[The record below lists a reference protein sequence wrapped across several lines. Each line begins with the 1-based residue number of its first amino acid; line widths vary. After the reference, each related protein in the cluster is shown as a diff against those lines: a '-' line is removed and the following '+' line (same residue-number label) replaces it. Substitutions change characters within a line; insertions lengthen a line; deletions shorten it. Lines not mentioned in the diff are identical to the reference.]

1 MKNWLRKVVT
11 YYVQK
16 DFNPLTD
23 SLVAPIIIVLAI
35 LTGWGLKNNENTD

>member
-1 MKNWLRKVVT
+1 MRDWLKKVVT

-23 SLVAPIIIVLAI
+23 SLVAPIMIVLAI
-35 LTGWGLKNNENTD
+35 LTGWGMNKNENTD